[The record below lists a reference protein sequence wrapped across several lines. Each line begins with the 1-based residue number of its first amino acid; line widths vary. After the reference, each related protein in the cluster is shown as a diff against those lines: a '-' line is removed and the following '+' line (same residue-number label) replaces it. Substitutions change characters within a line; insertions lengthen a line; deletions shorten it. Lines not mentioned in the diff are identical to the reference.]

1 MVELLVLIITT
12 TTLNCTFL
20 LFRVQFAPE
29 VDVSKPKRIF
39 EISDDGLVLTIKN
52 ITKRELVSLIRIIFH
67 YFSECKLKGS

>member
-1 MVELLVLIITT
+1 MVELLVLIIRT

-52 ITKRELVSLIRIIFH
+52 MNEKRVGQSNSNNISLF
-67 YFSECKLKGS
+67 LGM

>member
-52 ITKRELVSLIRIIFH
+52 MNEKRVGQSNSNNISLF
-67 YFSECKLKGS
+67 LGM